1 MRKLT
6 LEDSLL
12 REGTVSFAVVTDCPW
27 RPCPLALKTQ
37 RNIPVLFT
45 KVVIFRSSLLLA
57 LLIYWE
63 DKPLYLLI
71 CYVIEFIIMTYNVFY
86 SLVPGLKIQKP

>member
-1 MRKLT
+1 MPTSTKDTKEHPR
-6 LEDSLL
+6 
-12 REGTVSFAVVTDCPW
+12 AV
-27 RPCPLALKTQ
+27 
-37 RNIPVLFT
+37 T
-45 KVVIFRSSLLLA
+45 KVVIVSSSLLLA